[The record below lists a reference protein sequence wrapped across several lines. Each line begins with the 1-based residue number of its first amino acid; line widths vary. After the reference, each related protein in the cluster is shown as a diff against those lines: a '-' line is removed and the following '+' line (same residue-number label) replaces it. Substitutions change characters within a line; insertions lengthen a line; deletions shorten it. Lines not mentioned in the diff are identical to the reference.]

1 VRKYYLAYKGRR
13 IGVPITR
20 EEAFMLLFT
29 TRGSIKGVS
38 IMIYD
43 ENDKFIRQIPKIR
56 KK

>member
-1 VRKYYLAYKGRR
+1 VPKYYLAYNGRR
-13 IGVPITR
+13 IGVPVTE

-29 TRGSIKGVS
+29 TRGSIKGLS

-43 ENDKFIRQIPKIR
+43 ENDKLIRQIPRKR